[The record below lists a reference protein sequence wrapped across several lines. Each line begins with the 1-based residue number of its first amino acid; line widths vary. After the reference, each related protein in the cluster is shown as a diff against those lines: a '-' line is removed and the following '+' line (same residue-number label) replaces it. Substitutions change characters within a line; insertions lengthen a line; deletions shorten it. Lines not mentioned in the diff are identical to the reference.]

1 LMSLSLYALTA
12 LRRDH
17 TVSTEAAMK
26 YFVLGALA
34 SGFLLYGLSMM
45 YGATG
50 SLSIPRVF
58 EVVAAGAPNK
68 AVLVL
73 GVVASLLGV
82 NKFLTAN
89 GLNLGALLGFALIM
103 GFGGA
108 FISLLMSKPIAKWS
122 AGVQLIDGSGSADER
137 WIVDTVRRFAD
148 KAGIGMPEVGIFEGE
163 PNAFATGAFKNN
175 ALVAV
180 SSGLIHNMSPR
191 QIEGVLAHEM
201 SHIANGDMVTM
212 TLLQGV
218 LNTFVV
224 FFSKIIGFAIDQ
236 ALRRNDDERSGP
248 GWGYAI
254 GSLVAQ
260 IVLGIFAS
268 MIVMAYSRHREFRA
282 DAMAA
287 QLEGKD
293 AMIGALQR
301 LQQIMGGGGVLDD
314 RSAAVSA
321 FKINNHS
328 DGLMALFASHPPLEA
343 RIAALENM
351 R

>member
-1 LMSLSLYALTA
+1 MKRILLFIGTNIAVLALI
-12 LRRDH
+12 
-17 TVSTEAAMK
+17 SI
-26 YFVLGALA
+26 LA
-34 SGFLLYGLSMM
+34 SLFGVDHYLTRTGLNYKMLLGYAAIVGFS
-45 YGATG
+45 G
-50 SLSIPRVF
+50 SLF
-58 EVVAAGAPNK
+58 
-68 AVLVL
+68 
-73 GVVASLLGV
+73 SL
-82 NKFLTAN
+82 A
-89 GLNLGALLGFALIM
+89 
-103 GFGGA
+103 
-108 FISLLMSKPIAKWS
+108 ISKWIAKWS
-122 AGVQLIDGSGSADER
+122 YGIEVISQPSGEAQVWLFNKIKELSKKAGVA
-137 WIVDTVRRFAD
+137 
-148 KAGIGMPEVGIFEGE
+148 MPEIGVYESE
-163 PNAFATGAFKNN
+163 EVNAFATGPTRNN

>member
-1 LMSLSLYALTA
+1 MKFPPSLLEEIRARLPVSAVVGRRVKLTKAGREYRGLSPFNAEKSPSFFVNDQKGFYHDFSSGKHGDIFTFLME
-12 LRRDH
+12 
-17 TVSTEAAMK
+17 TE
-26 YFVLGALA
+26 GLA
-34 SGFLLYGLSMM
+34 S
-45 YGATG
+45 
-50 SLSIPRVF
+50 P
-58 EVVAAGAPNK
+58 E
-68 AVLVL
+68 AVERL
-73 GVVASLLGV
+73 ASE
-82 NKFLTAN
+82 
-89 GLNLGALLGFALIM
+89 
-103 GFGGA
+103 
-108 FISLLMSKPIAKWS
+108 
-122 AGVQLIDGSGSADER
+122 AGVA
-137 WIVDTVRRFAD
+137 
-148 KAGIGMPEVGIFEGE
+148 MPEIGVYESE
-163 PNAFATGAFKNN
+163 EVNAFATGPTRNN

-343 RIAALENM
+343 RIAALDGKSPKTTQFDAIAARQSMSNFIKDRVHNVFDISQIEM
-351 R
+351 GIAFSDALDEFRLDHF

>member
-1 LMSLSLYALTA
+1 MKRILLFIGTNIAVLALI
-12 LRRDH
+12 
-17 TVSTEAAMK
+17 SI
-26 YFVLGALA
+26 LA
-34 SGFLLYGLSMM
+34 SLFGVDHYLTRTGLNYKMLLGYAAIVGFS
-45 YGATG
+45 G
-50 SLSIPRVF
+50 SLF
-58 EVVAAGAPNK
+58 
-68 AVLVL
+68 
-73 GVVASLLGV
+73 SL
-82 NKFLTAN
+82 A
-89 GLNLGALLGFALIM
+89 
-103 GFGGA
+103 
-108 FISLLMSKPIAKWS
+108 ISKWIAKWS
-122 AGVQLIDGSGSADER
+122 YGIQVIEQPSGEAQVWLFNKVKELSKKAGVA
-137 WIVDTVRRFAD
+137 
-148 KAGIGMPEVGIFEGE
+148 MPEIGVYESE
-163 PNAFATGAFKNN
+163 EVNAFATGPTRNN